1 MDVLKQQVRRARR
14 RLTVQ
19 RFLRVLSWC
28 WFAALLMAAAL
39 VAVDKYHSLGLLT
52 WAWPAI
58 ALSAGLVVALAW
70 CLFTRRS
77 ELEAAL
83 EIDRRF
89 GLKERISST
98 FALSPEQMET
108 PAARALIDDAVKR
121 VERLHVGDQFRVRL
135 GRWAWLPIA
144 PAAAVFLLAVFLNPA
159 INEQKAGGS
168 VPSLAEKKRI
178 KTSTEAMRRKL
189 IERRKDARE
198 KDLKEAEELFAKL
211 EQGAKQLTKAD
222 MNDRKQALVEL
233 NDLAKDI
240 EKRKQQLGGGDKLQE
255 QLKNLKNIEKG
266 PGDKLADAMRQGDLN
281 QALKELKQ
289 LREKLDKGAFD
300 AQSKADLQKQLK
312 QMEEKIRKVADAHKK
327 MEQDLKKQIA
337 EKKSKGQHNE
347 AKQLEQQLAKLQQ
360 SKPQMQQ
367 MKKMADQ
374 LGQCSKCMQQGDKA
388 GAMAS
393 MKQLEQQ
400 LSELQQQADE
410 LAMLDDALSEL
421 DMAKD
426 SMNCQECGGE
436 GCAACMGLGKKYGR
450 GMGLGK
456 GRGQGAR
463 PEEKTGTGFYDTK
476 VKQQTGKGAALV
488 VDLVDGPNMKGQ
500 VQQEIQTEF
509 QSVKA
514 GETDPLTSQQLPR
527 AYREHSLKYFDSFRE
542 GKK

>member
-14 RLTVQ
+14 RLAFQ

-28 WFAALLMAAAL
+28 WFAALLVAAVV
-39 VAVDKYHSLGLLT
+39 VAVDKYYPLGLLA

-58 ALSAGLVVALAW
+58 AVGTGVVVAMAW

-98 FALSPEQMET
+98 FALQPEQIET
-108 PAARALIDDAVKR
+108 PAARALIEDAVKR

-144 PAAAVFLLAVFLNPA
+144 PAAIVFLLAVFLNPPV
-159 INEQKAGGS
+159 NEQKAGGS
-168 VPSLAEKKRI
+168 VPNLAEKKRI
-178 KTSTEAMRRKL
+178 KTSTEVMRRKL
-189 IERRKDARE
+189 IERRKEARE
-198 KDLKEAEELFAKL
+198 KDLKDAEELFAKL
-211 EQGAKQLTKAD
+211 EQGAKQLNKAD
-222 MNDRKQALVEL
+222 VTDRKQALVEL

-240 EKRKQQLGGGDKLQE
+240 EKRKQQLGGGDKLQD

-266 PGDKLADAMRQGDLN
+266 PGDKLADAMRQGDFN

-289 LREKLDKGAFD
+289 LREKLDKGEMD
-300 AQSKADLQKQLK
+300 AQAKADLQKQLQ
-312 QMEEKIRKVADAHKK
+312 QMEDKLRKLSDAHNK
-327 MEQDLKKQIA
+327 MVQDLKKQIS

-360 SKPQMQQ
+360 NKNQMQQ

-388 GAMAS
+388 GATAA
-393 MKQLEQQ
+393 MKKLEQQ
-400 LSELQQQADE
+400 LSDLQQQADE

-426 SMNCQECGGE
+426 SMSCQECGGE
-436 GCAACMGLGKKYGR
+436 GCKACMGMGNKMGR

-456 GRGQGAR
+456 GRGNGPR
-463 PEEKTGTGFYDTK
+463 PEEKTDTSFYNTK

-509 QSVKA
+509 ESVKA
-514 GETDPLTSQQLPR
+514 GETDPLTTQQLPR
-527 AYREHSLKYFDSFRE
+527 AYREHSLKYFNSFRE

>member
-28 WFAALLMAAAL
+28 WFAALLVAAVL
-39 VAVDKYHSLGLLT
+39 VAVDKYRPLGLIA

-58 ALSAGLVVALAW
+58 ALGSGLLMALAW
-70 CLFTRRS
+70 CLVTRRS
-77 ELEAAL
+77 ELDAAL

-98 FALSPEQMET
+98 FALLPEQIET

-144 PAAAVFLLAVFLNPA
+144 PAAIVFLLAVFLNPA
-159 INEQKAGGS
+159 VNEKTAGGS
-168 VPSLAEKKRI
+168 IPTAAEKKRI
-178 KTSTEAMRRKL
+178 KTSTEVMRRKL
-189 IERRKDARE
+189 IERRKEARE
-198 KDLKEAEELFAKL
+198 KDLKDAEELFAKL

-222 MNDRKQALVEL
+222 VTDRKQALVEL

-240 EKRKQQLGGGDKLQE
+240 EKRKQQLAGGKLQD
-255 QLKNLKNIEKG
+255 QLNNLKNIEKG
-266 PGDKLADAMRQGDLN
+266 PGDKMADAMRQGDFS

-289 LREKLDKGAFD
+289 LREKLDKGEMD
-300 AQSKADLQKQLK
+300 AKSKADLQKQLK
-312 QMEEKIRKVADAHKK
+312 QMEEKLSKVVDAQKK

-337 EKKSKGQHNE
+337 EKKSKGQHDE
-347 AKQLEQQLAKLQQ
+347 AKQLEQQLAKMQQ
-360 SKPQMQQ
+360 SKSQMQQ

-374 LGQCSKCMQQGDKA
+374 LGQCSKCMQQGDKE
-388 GAMAS
+388 GATAA

-400 LSELQQQADE
+400 LADLQQQADE

-421 DMAKD
+421 DIAKD

-436 GCAACMGLGKKYGR
+436 GCKACMGMGNKFGR

-456 GRGQGAR
+456 GRGNGPR
-463 PEEKTGTGFYDTK
+463 PEEKTDTGFYNTK

>member
-28 WFAALLMAAAL
+28 WFAALLAAA
-39 VAVDKYHSLGLLT
+39 VPVVIDKYRPLGLLT

-58 ALSAGLVVALAW
+58 ALGAGFVVALAW
-70 CLFTRRS
+70 CWFTRRS

-98 FALSPEQMET
+98 FALLPEQVET
-108 PAARALIDDAVKR
+108 AAARALIDDAVKR

-144 PAAAVFLLAVFLNPA
+144 PAAIVFLLAVFFNPA
-159 INEQKAGGS
+159 VNEQKAGGS
-168 VPSLAEKKRI
+168 VPSVAEKKRI
-178 KTSTEAMRRKL
+178 KTSAEAMRRKL

-198 KDLKEAEELFAKL
+198 KDLKDAEELFAKL

-222 MNDRKQALVEL
+222 VNDRKQALVEL

-240 EKRKQQLGGGDKLQE
+240 EKRKQQLGGGDQLQN

-266 PGDKLADAMRQGDLN
+266 PGDKLADAMRQGDFN

-289 LREKLDKGAFD
+289 LREKLAKGDMD
-300 AQSKADLQKQLK
+300 AKSKADLQKQLQ

-337 EKKSKGQHNE
+337 EKKAKGQHNE

-360 SKPQMQQ
+360 NKSQMQQ

-436 GCAACMGLGKKYGR
+436 GCAACMGMGKRYGR

-509 QSVKA
+509 QSVRA